1 MTIKFKVPEYK
12 GLTSLTPEQLEENK
26 KRLDE
31 MIEAWKKFEK
41 EHPEL
46 AREMHC

>member
-1 MTIKFKVPEYK
+1 MTVSKFKVPEFK
-12 GLTSLTPEQLEENK
+12 QLTPEQLEASK